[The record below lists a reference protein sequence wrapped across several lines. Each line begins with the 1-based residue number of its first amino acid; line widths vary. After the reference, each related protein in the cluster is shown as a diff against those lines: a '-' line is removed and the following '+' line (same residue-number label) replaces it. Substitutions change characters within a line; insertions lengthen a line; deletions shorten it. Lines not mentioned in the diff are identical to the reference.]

1 MEEKAIS
8 KEKHSKHAKLAKPMG
23 GSYHR
28 QEWAILGTPCGEIR
42 KLVGSLCAALG
53 EKWKLAYL
61 DEDHKA
67 SEEEYKTSMLSG
79 HAYLEATNKINYF
92 RFDHATAPSPFATK
106 AIFNALDAIFINGN
120 HFTASRQI
128 VVIDPRKDV
137 VKKIDRL
144 TNICLVLMAEGQ
156 TKIPDEVQARMN
168 PGTPVIS
175 VSDAQRI
182 INWVASQLDLSVA
195 PVKGLVL
202 AGGKSQRMETDK
214 GLIFYHGKPQRE
226 YMYDLMNVVGI
237 QPHLSI
243 RTDQTYSVSEEAN
256 TVMDRFLGLG
266 PYGAILSALMSDPNA
281 AWLTVA
287 CDLPL
292 LGKSHIDQ
300 LLQRRN
306 PSKVATAFYNPETD
320 FPEPLI
326 TIWEPKAYQVLLNYL
341 SQGYSCPRKVLI
353 NSDIELVNV
362 ADHAFMMN
370 ANTPDEKDKALNLIA
385 VSAKFT

>member
-42 KLVGSLCAALG
+42 KLVGGLCAVLG
-53 EKWKLAYL
+53 EKWKLVYL

-67 SEEEYKTSMLSG
+67 SEEEYNSSMLSG
-79 HAYLEATNKINYF
+79 HAFLEATNKINYF
-92 RFDHATAPSPFATK
+92 RFDHATAPSSFEAK
-106 AIFNALDAIFINGN
+106 AIFNPLDAVFINGN
-120 HFTASRQI
+120 HFAASRQI

-144 TNICLVLMAEGQ
+144 TNISLVLMTEGQ
-156 TKIPDEVQARMN
+156 TQIPEEVQSRMN

-175 VSDAQRI
+175 IADTQRI
-182 INWVASQLDLSVA
+182 INWMASQLELSVA

-226 YMYDLMNVVGI
+226 YMYDLLSAAGI

-292 LGKSHIDQ
+292 LGKEHIDL
-300 LLQRRN
+300 LLQYRN

-385 VSAKFT
+385 VSAKFN